1 VATHNVSMKIAH
13 AMDVGN
19 VDVEFEIRKGT
30 RLMGRV
36 KLSKGSIDWTPANA
50 RKSRK
55 ATWTEFAA
63 WMMTD

>member
-1 VATHNVSMKIAH
+1 MKIAH

-63 WMMTD
+63 